1 VFAASR
7 FTCPIPLPLA
17 IADFGG
23 NGIFV
28 RPDAALETTPQ
39 AMDLMTSPSGALRI
53 NGAMVA
59 EYGAGESGAPLDR
72 LVWLVN
78 RLSAAG
84 IGLPEGAFVLS
95 GSLTGPPHPIS
106 DGDVVELEDSCA
118 GLSRTSVVNTS

>member
-1 VFAASR
+1 MVAAYGAS
-7 FTCPIPLPLA
+7 
-17 IADFGG
+17 
-23 NGIFV
+23 
-28 RPDAALETTPQ
+28 E
-39 AMDLMTSPSGALRI
+39 SGAL
-53 NGAMVA
+53 
-59 EYGAGESGAPLDR
+59 LDH
-72 LVWLVN
+72 LVN